1 MSDKEKLENA
11 IRVLEGNYKSC
22 VFRHKEELVPVT
34 DIIALLKALYRD
46 VDAVRSCQTCVNRPK
61 CDANDDGWKQR
72 FWVSCGG
79 SVKIKWEWQG
89 ITEAEE

>member
-1 MSDKEKLENA
+1 MTDVEKLA
-11 IRVLEGNYKSC
+11 MVLRVLEGNYKSC
-22 VFRHKEELVPVT
+22 VFRHKGELVCVT
-34 DIIALLKALYRD
+34 DIIDLLKALYRD
-46 VDAVRSCQTCVNRPK
+46 VEAVRSCQTCANRPK

-79 SVKIKWEWQG
+79 SAKIEWEWQG